1 MYEIF
6 ERLLKEHGITPYR
19 VSKET
24 GVPQSTLS
32 DWKNGKGVPKVDK
45 LKAIADYF
53 HVSMDYLLGN
63 EQKEKPAVSDNDE
76 LAEKLKPLFEIMKG
90 LGPEESAALVEYAQF
105 LASKR
110 KPLDKE

>member
-1 MYEIF
+1 MYDIF
-6 ERLLKEHGITPYR
+6 ERLLKEYGITPYR

-53 HVSMDYLLGN
+53 HVSVDYLLGN
-63 EQKEKPAVSDNDE
+63 EQKEKPVVPDND
-76 LAEKLKPLFEIMKG
+76 G
-90 LGPEESAALVEYAQF
+90 LD
-105 LASKR
+105 
-110 KPLDKE
+110 PLDKRIIELLHSLTPENQEIALAQLDAMLKIQGKK